1 MSKLDRAYNI
11 TTIKFEIVSVNAA
24 FMKKGIVNTFGP
36 DSVRFNITGTVEEV
50 ETSSTT
56 VEGRVTVAKM
66 MEIYQKGLPFSIK
79 YKKDLPR
86 FISTIEELIEILH
99 YVKGRNT
106 SLEGIFVP
114 NTKVTL
120 RELINFY
127 MTLVNNND
135 ELIRKLLTKD
145 LEEQDTGLLIL
156 GNDVMKTSNIIT
168 GEKFVSRITEDAN
181 IVADGSFKNKIVKLR
196 YGY

>member
-1 MSKLDRAYNI
+1 
-11 TTIKFEIVSVNAA
+11 
-24 FMKKGIVNTFGP
+24 
-36 DSVRFNITGTVEEV
+36 
-50 ETSSTT
+50 
-56 VEGRVTVAKM
+56 
-66 MEIYQKGLPFSIK
+66 
-79 YKKDLPR
+79 
-86 FISTIEELIEILH
+86 
-99 YVKGRNT
+99 
-106 SLEGIFVP
+106 
-114 NTKVTL
+114 
-120 RELINFY
+120 

>member
-56 VEGRVTVAKM
+56 VEGRVNIAKM

-79 YKKDLPR
+79 YKKDLGG
-86 FISTIEELIEILH
+86 E
-99 YVKGRNT
+99 
-106 SLEGIFVP
+106 IFVTTR
-114 NTKVTL
+114 NC
-120 RELINFY
+120 
-127 MTLVNNND
+127 
-135 ELIRKLLTKD
+135 
-145 LEEQDTGLLIL
+145 
-156 GNDVMKTSNIIT
+156 SN
-168 GEKFVSRITEDAN
+168 EDYEYALKSSIMHTDSMHSAKMRAAATICCCSTDDIEN
-181 IVADGSFKNKIVKLR
+181 IEGWDAL
-196 YGY
+196 

>member
-1 MSKLDRAYNI
+1 
-11 TTIKFEIVSVNAA
+11 
-24 FMKKGIVNTFGP
+24 MKKGIVNTFGP

-56 VEGRVTVAKM
+56 VEGRVNIAKM